1 VHNIAL
7 YLLTVGIMSLKMA
20 KASKS
25 HVAVANGY
33 ANKCRQCKRS
43 INSLASA
50 TTRAAQYLLEGN
62 LKVA

>member
-1 VHNIAL
+1 MA
-7 YLLTVGIMSLKMA
+7 IMSLKVA
-20 KASKS
+20 KASQS
-25 HVAVANGY
+25 HITVANGY